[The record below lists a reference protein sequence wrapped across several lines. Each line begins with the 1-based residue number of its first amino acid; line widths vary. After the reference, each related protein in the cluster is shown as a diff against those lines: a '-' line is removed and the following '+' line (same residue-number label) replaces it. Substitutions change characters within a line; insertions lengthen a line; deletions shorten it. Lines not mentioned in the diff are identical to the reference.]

1 MDIYHEAF
9 MDYLKV
15 EKGLAVNSV
24 LAYDRDL
31 RKYLGYLKNK
41 GVNFPS
47 GVSRPVISDFLF
59 SQRPGLAPVSIS
71 RILSTIKTFHRF
83 LVREKISNNDPA
95 DLIDSPKLDKKIP
108 NFLTASEVGG
118 LLKAPNLKNVHGLR
132 DKAILELMYACGL
145 RVSEVSSLKLID
157 PNLEVG
163 FIKCQG
169 KGSKERLVPLGKTAG
184 HFLERYLAEAREK
197 LRHKKIITFLFL
209 AQGGRSLSRQSIWKM
224 IKAMVKKAGIRKRV
238 SPHTLRHSF
247 ATHLLEHGADLRSV
261 QEMLGHASI
270 TTTQIYT
277 HVNQLRLR
285 EIHRKFHPRAVL
297 PPMGGKTEQLSNQ
310 K

>member
-1 MDIYHEAF
+1 MDIYREAF

-15 EKGLAVNSV
+15 EKGLAANSV

-31 RKYLGYLKNK
+31 RKYLDHLKSK
-41 GVNFPS
+41 GVSAPS
-47 GVSRPVISDFLF
+47 AITRPLISDFLF
-59 SQRPGLAPVSIS
+59 SQRPRLAPVSIS
-71 RILSTIKTFHRF
+71 RLLSTIKSFHRF
-83 LVREKISNNDPA
+83 LVREKISNSDPSG
-95 DLIDSPKLDKKIP
+95 LIDSPKLDKKIP
-108 NFLTASEVGG
+108 NFLTGLEVVE
-118 LLKAPNLKNVHGLR
+118 LLKAPNLKNAHGLR
-132 DKAILELMYACGL
+132 DKAILELLYACGL
-145 RVSEVSSLKLID
+145 RVSEVSSLKLVD

-169 KGSKERLVPLGKTAG
+169 KGSKERLVPLGKTAR

-197 LRHKKIITFLFL
+197 LRHKKITTFLFL
-209 AQGGRSLSRQSIWKM
+209 AQGGRPLSRQSIWKM
-224 IKAMVKKAGIRKRV
+224 IKAMAKKAGIRKRV

-277 HVNQLRLR
+277 HVNQLRLK
-285 EIHRKFHPRAVL
+285 EIHKKFHPR
-297 PPMGGKTEQLSNQ
+297 G
-310 K
+310 